1 MSEIDATRPV
11 QPPGG
16 SGQPDAEAIT
26 TEERG
31 QFKTVIVRFLRHRLA
46 MISLFVFLL
55 ILAFAFLG
63 PLVWPYDHTIQ
74 RDVPASISPTWE
86 HPFGT
91 TSAGNDVFAQ
101 VMRGTQQSLKV
112 AFTVAAI
119 ATTIGAIYGAVAG
132 YFGGRVDDLL
142 MRIVDVIL
150 VIPLLVLVAAV
161 AGATRGGT
169 SWYTIALIIG
179 FFGWTSLSRLV
190 RSVVLS
196 LREQEFVEAARAM
209 GASDTRIIFAHLL
222 PNTAGV
228 IIVAATLLIATTI
241 LAEAGLSFLG
251 LGIQAPDTSL
261 GLLIENARSAPFT
274 RPWLFY
280 PPGFFIIAIALTVNF
295 IGDGLRD
302 ALDPR
307 QTLVRR

>member
-1 MSEIDATRPV
+1 MSEIDATRPAE
-11 QPPGG
+11 PPGA

-31 QFKTVIVRFLRHRLA
+31 QFKTVVVRFLRHRLA

-132 YFGGRVDDLL
+132 YFGGRVDDIL

-150 VIPLLVLVAAV
+150 VIPLLVLVAAI

-209 GASDTRIIFAHLL
+209 GASDIRIIFAHLL